1 MAFGERSAT
10 EKTVGAVLVIGGGI
24 GGMQAALDLADSGFY
39 VYMTEKKS
47 AIGGVMAQLDKT
59 FPTNDCS
66 MCIMAPKLVECGRH
80 LNIEVITNSEVADVQ
95 GTPGDFTVRLVKRGR
110 YVDQEKCTGCGVC
123 AMHCPVGAAR
133 DEFNSGL
140 GTRPSIYIEYPQAVP
155 LAYIIDRETCIGCGL
170 CETLCLAQAVTYDD
184 VTCMRELKVGAIIV
198 ATGFDVYDPSERK
211 EYGYGRFPNVVTSME
226 FERILSASGPYEGR
240 VLRPSDGD
248 IPRKIAFIQ
257 CVGSR
262 DRALGNGYCSSVCCM
277 YATKEA
283 VIAKEHAPGVEA
295 TVFFMDMR
303 SYGKG
308 FEAYIERAKEEYGVR
323 FRRTRVG
330 EVTEEPDTGNLVL
343 SYETEEGAV
352 AKEEFD
358 IVVLSVGLRPPR
370 DAGRLAESLGITLD
384 VHGFAE
390 TRTLDPL
397 ATTRPGVFVC
407 GAMQGP
413 KDIPETVT
421 QASGAASATGS
432 ILEAGR
438 GELTRTK
445 TYPKEKD
452 VRGIGPRIGVFV
464 CHCGINIGGVV
475 DVPGVAEYAKTLPNV
490 VYAEENLYTCSQDTQ
505 RRIQEKI
512 EEHGLTRVVVASCT
526 PRTHE
531 PLFQETCR
539 EAGLNCYLFQMTN
552 IRDQCSWV
560 HMRDPARATEKAKD
574 LVKAACAKA
583 SLLEPLERVPIEVK
597 QSALVIGGGLAGMI
611 AALDIACQGF
621 HVDLVET
628 SPNLGGHLKKLHF
641 TLSGDDIQAYLSD
654 LSCRVMSH
662 PHIDVHLL
670 SEVEDITGY
679 VGNFKSSI
687 TDRSKTNGEV
697 GQGVKLEVEHGVV
710 VVATG
715 GREHVPSNGSF
726 LYRRHPLVVT
736 QAEFEEA
743 LASGTF
749 PNGESEDGPIVM
761 IQCVGS
767 RDDERGYCSRVCCS
781 EAVKNAIRVK
791 RADPERDV
799 FILYRDVR
807 TYGTREVY
815 FEEARD
821 LGVVFIRYPD
831 SEVPRVCS
839 PASRSEGSVE
849 VSHRTD
855 QGPSQ
860 GRNCRENQ
868 GENEWGSRSENGDP
882 DENYCSGPVMVEV
895 TDTLLGE
902 RLSISAGLV
911 VLSTGIAPG
920 ERNKAIAQML
930 KVPLDEDGFFLEAHM
945 KLRPVDFATE
955 GVFVAGLAHSPKAM
969 DETIA
974 QAHAAA
980 GRACTVLAKG
990 VIMAEGIKSE
1000 VAKAR
1005 CRGCG
1010 LCVEVCQ
1017 YNAVELDDKD
1027 DVAVVNRALCKGCG
1041 LCAATCRCGAITL
1054 KGFTEEE
1061 ILAEVDAL
1069 LC

>member
-1 MAFGERSAT
+1 
-10 EKTVGAVLVIGGGI
+10 
-24 GGMQAALDLADSGFY
+24 
-39 VYMTEKKS
+39 
-47 AIGGVMAQLDKT
+47 
-59 FPTNDCS
+59 
-66 MCIMAPKLVECGRH
+66 
-80 LNIEVITNSEVADVQ
+80 
-95 GTPGDFTVRLVKRGR
+95 
-110 YVDQEKCTGCGVC
+110 
-123 AMHCPVGAAR
+123 
-133 DEFNSGL
+133 
-140 GTRPSIYIEYPQAVP
+140 
-155 LAYIIDRETCIGCGL
+155 
-170 CETLCLAQAVTYDD
+170 
-184 VTCMRELKVGAIIV
+184 
-198 ATGFDVYDPSERK
+198 
-211 EYGYGRFPNVVTSME
+211 
-226 FERILSASGPYEGR
+226 
-240 VLRPSDGD
+240 
-248 IPRKIAFIQ
+248 
-257 CVGSR
+257 
-262 DRALGNGYCSSVCCM
+262 
-277 YATKEA
+277 
-283 VIAKEHAPGVEA
+283 
-295 TVFFMDMR
+295 
-303 SYGKG
+303 
-308 FEAYIERAKEEYGVR
+308 
-323 FRRTRVG
+323 
-330 EVTEEPDTGNLVL
+330 
-343 SYETEEGAV
+343 
-352 AKEEFD
+352 
-358 IVVLSVGLRPPR
+358 
-370 DAGRLAESLGITLD
+370 
-384 VHGFAE
+384 
-390 TRTLDPL
+390 
-397 ATTRPGVFVC
+397 
-407 GAMQGP
+407 
-413 KDIPETVT
+413 
-421 QASGAASATGS
+421 
-432 ILEAGR
+432 
-438 GELTRTK
+438 
-445 TYPKEKD
+445 
-452 VRGIGPRIGVFV
+452 
-464 CHCGINIGGVV
+464 
-475 DVPGVAEYAKTLPNV
+475 
-490 VYAEENLYTCSQDTQ
+490 
-505 RRIQEKI
+505 
-512 EEHGLTRVVVASCT
+512 
-526 PRTHE
+526 
-531 PLFQETCR
+531 
-539 EAGLNCYLFQMTN
+539 
-552 IRDQCSWV
+552 
-560 HMRDPARATEKAKD
+560 
-574 LVKAACAKA
+574 
-583 SLLEPLERVPIEVK
+583 
-597 QSALVIGGGLAGMI
+597 
-611 AALDIACQGF
+611 
-621 HVDLVET
+621 
-628 SPNLGGHLKKLHF
+628 
-641 TLSGDDIQAYLSD
+641 
-654 LSCRVMSH
+654 MSH